1 MFVSLTL
8 TLKLKSYG
16 RVWRFTGHYITQ
28 LLLLYTSRPE
38 RVLQERDLQVPF
50 ILKKAPGVG
59 QKYRN
64 SSLTY
69 SAETHQLC
77 LESRARNSWELHWNA
92 CSNLVP
98 HNLHRK
104 MQEFSKNFTSDRMCS
119 AISSPWE
126 ASPPK
131 CVNAAARARLL
142 LHATDNPKY
151 SCNVCELHPTTLSA
165 WIIVE
170 EPHKFTWPS
179 IGKKV
184 RKTLFWETWHLMK
197 CKPHKSRGKGGK

>member
-1 MFVSLTL
+1 MWSFI
-8 TLKLKSYG
+8 
-16 RVWRFTGHYITQ
+16 GHYITQ
-28 LLLLYTSRPE
+28 LLLLYTSSQRESATREGSSSPFHLKEGSWSGPE
-38 RVLQERDLQVPF
+38 MC
-50 ILKKAPGVG
+50 
-59 QKYRN
+59 RN

-77 LESRARNSWELHWNA
+77 LESRARNSWALHWNA

-131 CVNAAARARLL
+131 CVNAAARACLL

-179 IGKKV
+179 VAKKV
-184 RKTLFWETWHLMK
+184 RKTLF
-197 CKPHKSRGKGGK
+197 